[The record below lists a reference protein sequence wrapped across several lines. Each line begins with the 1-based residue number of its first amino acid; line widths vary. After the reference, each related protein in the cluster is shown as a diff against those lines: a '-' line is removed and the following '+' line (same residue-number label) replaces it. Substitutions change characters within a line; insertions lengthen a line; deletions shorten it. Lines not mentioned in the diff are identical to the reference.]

1 MRAAVTGAAGF
12 LGNNLCRALLLRGH
26 RVRALV
32 HQRRDALEGLAV
44 EVIEGEL
51 ADRDALDRLVASC
64 EVVFHLAA
72 RISLAPWQR
81 DALHTTN
88 VLGTRAVIDACVR
101 ARARLVHV
109 SSIHALAARPSE
121 RVLDET
127 SPAADTEQPYYDQ
140 SKAEGEREVR
150 SGMARGLAAVIV
162 NPTALIGPH
171 DYGPSQMGQLF
182 ADLYRGKIPAVVEG
196 GFVWVDVRDVA
207 AQLVAI
213 GEARPPSDR
222 YLLPGHHATLLEL
235 AGRIAQISGGRGTRR
250 TLPGWLASALAPLAE
265 GAARLTGGEP
275 ALSRASLAVLLH
287 HQHVD
292 GSRAA
297 RELGFAPRPL
307 QTTLEDLIADLQRRQ
322 IVA

>member
-12 LGNNLCRALLLRGH
+12 LGNNLCRALLGRGH
-26 RVRALV
+26 QVRALV
-32 HQRRDALEGLAV
+32 HQRREAIAGLAV
-44 EVIEGEL
+44 EIVEGEL
-51 ADRDALDRLVASC
+51 ADRAALDRLVAGC
-64 EVVFHLAA
+64 DVVFHLAA

-81 DALHTTN
+81 EALHTTN
-88 VLGTRAVIDACVR
+88 VLGTRAVVDACVR
-101 ARARLVHV
+101 ARTMLVHT
-109 SSIHALAARPSE
+109 SSIHALAARP
-121 RVLDET
+121 RDRRLDEA
-127 SPAADTEQPYYDQ
+127 SPPADAEQPYYDQ

-150 SGMARGLAAVIV
+150 SGVARGLAAVIV

-182 ADLYRGKIPAVVEG
+182 ADLYRGKIPAVVDG

-207 AQLVAI
+207 QQLVAI

-222 YLLPGHHATLLEL
+222 YLLPGHHATLREL
-235 AGRIAQISGGRGTRR
+235 AAHIAQISGRRGAQRV
-250 TLPGWLASALAPLAE
+250 LPGWLASAIAPLAE
-265 GAARLTGGEP
+265 GAARLTGSEP
-275 ALSRASLAVLLH
+275 ALSRASLAVLRH

-307 QTTLEDLIADLQRRQ
+307 QTTLEDLIADFARRE